1 MPKEISH
8 SIQIYV
14 FDLPTAIGCDLYYL
28 QTQFYSSLFIL
39 TYELK
44 VYKHVKSQKE
54 HSSFTLVVMYVHMR
68 RPPTDMFRSC
78 Q

>member
-8 SIQIYV
+8 SIHVYV
-14 FDLPTAIGCDLYYL
+14 FDLPTAIGCDCITSI
-28 QTQFYSSLFIL
+28 TQVYSSLFIL

-54 HSSFTLVVMYVHMR
+54 HNSFMLVVMYVHMR